1 MSYSKSGK
9 KSIFLLLVFACT
21 VISSCSP
28 TIALYDQFAY
38 TQATSIKVDLQNLAG
53 ESSSVSYADAKD
65 EIIKVTTELQKAFEY
80 SNGRSKNTISTKQY
94 AILLG
99 ENNFY
104 KTFLKTWKTEGKL
117 SEAGADE
124 IKIKIGQLMDQVIEL
139 ENGKNK
145 GK

>member
-1 MSYSKSGK
+1 MNYSKSGK
-9 KSIFLLLVFACT
+9 KSIFFLSVFICTLVN
-21 VISSCSP
+21 SCSP
-28 TIALYDQFAY
+28 TIALYDQYAY
-38 TQATSIKVDLQNLAG
+38 TQATSLKVDLQNLAE
-53 ESSSVSYADAKD
+53 ESSSVAYGDAKAD
-65 EIIKVTTELQKAFEY
+65 IIKVTTELQKGFEY

-94 AILLG
+94 TILLG

-104 KTFLKTWKTEGKL
+104 KTFLKTWKTQGKL

-145 GK
+145 SK